1 LRLPRDWSGDELVRR
16 LARVGYSVTR
26 QTGSHVRLTKPPP
39 PSEHHVT
46 VPRHDT
52 LRIGTL
58 AGILDD
64 VAAHLEITRDE
75 LLARL
80 AA

>member
-1 LRLPRDWSGDELVRR
+1 LVRR

-26 QTGSHVRLTKPPP
+26 QPGSHVRLTKPSP

-46 VPRHDT
+46 VPRHDS

-58 AGILDD
+58 AGYWTMSRPIF
-64 VAAHLEITRDE
+64 EITRDE

-80 AA
+80 TA